1 MTLFKWM
8 TNTLPNVDRY
18 KNNIANYIFQQN
30 MQVDAQQKIGGYTIR
45 KLYLPIN
52 WAFILLF

>member
-8 TNTLPNVDRY
+8 TNTRPNVDRY

-30 MQVDAQQKIGGYTIR
+30 MQVDGQQKIGNYTIR